1 MAVHCCCRVS
11 QSYLQNPIHN
21 MFFKMLFFFIVLYP
35 SRVHLYQINIET
47 LNKKY
52 LFFAMCDLKRNVV
65 WKLEIFHVIIQL
77 GALFTKTQ
85 LCLSVIELSVKPFD
99 YHDSDLQ

>member
-1 MAVHCCCRVS
+1 
-11 QSYLQNPIHN
+11 
-21 MFFKMLFFFIVLYP
+21 
-35 SRVHLYQINIET
+35 
-47 LNKKY
+47 
-52 LFFAMCDLKRNVV
+52 MCDLKKNAV

>member
-1 MAVHCCCRVS
+1 MAVPRCCGVS

-52 LFFAMCDLKRNVV
+52 FFFAMCDLKKMQYENL
-65 WKLEIFHVIIQL
+65 KSFM
-77 GALFTKTQ
+77 
-85 LCLSVIELSVKPFD
+85 
-99 YHDSDLQ
+99 